1 MTAYISRVVQNEEAR
16 LNALRDL
23 NLLDTSP
30 SESFDRLTRLASRLL
45 DAPVSTISLTDR
57 DRQWFKSKVGVE
69 LAEIPRAQA
78 PCSYAIGKDEVF
90 VVPDLLSDPRFED
103 SPLAQAGIR
112 FYAGAPLFTRQ
123 GHGLGTLCV
132 VDGRVRELGPEER
145 QLLRDLASMVMSQ
158 VELHNMIGRLDA
170 TTGIANQ
177 HQLLEDLEDMAQR
190 SPGELGVGILLD
202 LISFQQV
209 GQGQRVLGS
218 TFVETL
224 MQGAIERMRPL
235 LGNSAR
241 LYHVGA
247 TRCAV
252 MLPPGFEGD
261 ADRMALTL
269 AQAVREPIDC
279 NGIPVEPTP
288 VVGTCAFLCGEV
300 TPRDVLRR
308 LFNAV
313 EDAFATESG
322 QARYSPAQD
331 LKHAR
336 SFMLLN
342 DFKAALVASD
352 QLSLSYQPRIDMR
365 TGQSCGVEALLRWK
379 HPVFGSIPPAE
390 FIPTVEQTA
399 LARPLTDWVI
409 SAALQQAKDW
419 ARRGIDLRISVNVS
433 AHNLDESDFTDRLLS
448 AIRAADVRPDRIELE
463 FTESAVARDR
473 GKVVEQLQT
482 LRDFGLDIAIDD
494 FGTGHS
500 NLSYL
505 QQLPSSVL
513 KIDRAF
519 VLGLENSSRDRTLVR
534 TIIEMA
540 HRLDY
545 RVVAEG
551 IETQAAYDL
560 LKSWGCDE
568 GQGYLM
574 AKPMPSS
581 RLSDWMIGLSEA
593 SRIA

>member
-1 MTAYISRVVQNEEAR
+1 MAGYISHRIQNEEAR

-45 DAPVSTISLTDR
+45 DAPVSTISLTDH
-57 DRQWFKSKVGVE
+57 DRQWFKSKVGME
-69 LAEIPRAQA
+69 LAQIPRAQA
-78 PCSYAIGKDEVF
+78 PCSYAIEADEVF
-90 VVPDLLSDPRFED
+90 VVPDLLEDARFKD

-132 VDGRVRELGPEER
+132 VDARARDLGSDER
-145 QLLRDLASMVMSQ
+145 QLLRDLAGMVMSQ
-158 VELHNMIGRLDA
+158 VDLHNMIGRLDA

-177 HQLLEDLEDMAQR
+177 HQMLEDIEEMAR
-190 SPGELGVGILLD
+190 RNPGEMGTGILLD
-202 LISFQQV
+202 IISSQQI
-209 GQGQRVLGS
+209 GQGQRVLGAA
-218 TFVETL
+218 FVEAL
-224 MQGAIERMRPL
+224 MRSSIERLRPH
-235 LGNSAR
+235 LGNTAK

-252 MLPPGFEGD
+252 LLSPQFGGD
-261 ADRMALTL
+261 VDGLALTL
-269 AQAVREPIDC
+269 CRAVRDPIEC
-279 NGIPVEPTP
+279 GGIPVEPTP
-288 VVGTCAFLCGEV
+288 VLGTCTFLCGEI
-300 TPRDVLRR
+300 TPGDVLRR

-313 EDAFATESG
+313 EDAFATETG
-322 QARYSPAQD
+322 RAHYSPVQD

-342 DFKAALVASD
+342 DFKSALMATD

-365 TGQSCGVEALLRWK
+365 SGQSRGVEALLRWK
-379 HPVFGSIPPAE
+379 HPALGSIAPAE
-390 FIPTVEQTA
+390 FIPAVEQTA
-399 LARPLTDWVI
+399 LARFLTDWVVDT
-409 SAALQQAKDW
+409 ALRQAKNW
-419 ARRGIDLRISVNVS
+419 GERGIDLKISINVS
-433 AHNLDESDFTDRLLS
+433 ARNLDESDFTERLLA
-448 AIRAADVRPDRIELE
+448 AIRDAGVPPSRIELE
-463 FTESAVARDR
+463 FTESALARD
-473 GKVVEQLQT
+473 GSGVAEQLQL
-482 LRDFGLDIAIDD
+482 LRQFGVEIAIDD
-494 FGTGHS
+494 FGSGYS

-505 QQLPSSVL
+505 HQLPASVL

-519 VLGLENSSRDRTLVR
+519 VIGLENSPRDQTLVR

-540 HRLDY
+540 HHLGY

-560 LKSWGCDE
+560 LKGWGCDE

-574 AKPMPSS
+574 AKPMPST
-581 RLSDWMIGLSEA
+581 RIGEWMSCSGDALKVA
-593 SRIA
+593 